1 MWNWLNDS
9 SGNRFGNH
17 LEGGKKERMREM
29 VVDRFRGLALEDGR
43 VAMQFKHIVAMGYY
57 GR

>member
-17 LEGGKKERMREM
+17 LEGSMREWMREM
-29 VVDRFRGLALEDGR
+29 VGDRFGDLALEDGR

>member
-1 MWNWLNDS
+1 MREW
-9 SGNRFGNH
+9 
-17 LEGGKKERMREM
+17 MREM
-29 VVDRFRGLALEDGR
+29 VGDRFGDLALEDGR